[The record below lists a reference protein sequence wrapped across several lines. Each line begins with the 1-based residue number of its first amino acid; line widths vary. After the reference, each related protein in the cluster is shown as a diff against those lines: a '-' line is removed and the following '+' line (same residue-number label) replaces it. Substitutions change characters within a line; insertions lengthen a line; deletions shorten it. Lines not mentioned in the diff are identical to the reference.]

1 MISIRSLSTL
11 REAIWCYVW
20 IELRA
25 RVLAPGSRLQFIGP
39 ILRKYEVWRVSHR
52 ATALLGHR
60 WKRSPR
66 RIEIDLTYVCNMRCN
81 DCNRSVTQ
89 APSNMQLTKADIDAF
104 IRDSLSANAEWE
116 LVRLLGG
123 EPTLHPEFFD
133 ILDAL
138 RAYRD
143 AHLPDM
149 VIEVISN
156 GHGPRVNAVLEK
168 IPADI
173 KLTNTAKLSNDQP
186 IHHAFNRAPC
196 DRPEHAKSDFSN
208 GCFVAEYSGTGLT
221 PMGYYH
227 CAVAGGIDRI
237 FRQELGRDTLPASD
251 DEMRAEMAELCRLC
265 GHFTAQLEA
274 VPDGERV
281 SPTWK
286 QAYAKWAAR
295 QKTGR
300 TGISREKVPPGR
312 VTRTA
317 RVATEQKR
325 SSAGRL

>member
-1 MISIRSLSTL
+1 M
-11 REAIWCYVW
+11 
-20 IELRA
+20 
-25 RVLAPGSRLQFIGP
+25 LAPGSRLRFIGP
-39 ILRKYEVWRVSHR
+39 VLRKYEVWRVSDR

-60 WKRSPR
+60 WTRSPR

-89 APSNMQLTKADIDAF
+89 APSNMQLTKADIDTF
-104 IRDSLSANAEWE
+104 ISDSIVANAEWE

-123 EPTLHPEFFD
+123 EPTLHPEFFA

-143 AHLPDM
+143 AHRPEL

-168 IPADI
+168 IPGDI
-173 KLTNTAKLSNDQP
+173 KLTNTAKLSDDQP

-196 DRPEHAKSDFSN
+196 DRPEHAGSDFSN
-208 GCFVAEYSGTGLT
+208 GCFVTEYSGTGLT

-237 FRQELGRDTLPASD
+237 FREGLGREALPASD
-251 DEMRAEMAELCRLC
+251 DEMRAEMAALCRLC

-274 VPDGERV
+274 VPDEERV

-286 QAYAKWAAR
+286 EAYAAWAER

-300 TGISREKVPPGR
+300 TGISRERVPPGR
-312 VTRTA
+312 LHQPEPALPEGKPR
-317 RVATEQKR
+317 R
-325 SSAGRL
+325 SGRL